1 MKYFATLDISPADL
15 RERAWTRLNE
25 LYKQV
30 RNVWNEELRISKEII
45 ISYLEAIFFLGGGG
59 EVTRI
64 HEKQGE

>member
-45 ISYLEAIFFLGGGG
+45 ISYLEAIFFWAGG